1 MIVDKLCY
9 LNNIVLK
16 SFYSYPPSGKVLTQ
30 VQTQDYIVIYQDF
43 FYFFR
48 LEFRDDVKTSRAPAF
63 L

>member
-43 FYFFR
+43 FIFS
-48 LEFRDDVKTSRAPAF
+48 D
-63 L
+63 